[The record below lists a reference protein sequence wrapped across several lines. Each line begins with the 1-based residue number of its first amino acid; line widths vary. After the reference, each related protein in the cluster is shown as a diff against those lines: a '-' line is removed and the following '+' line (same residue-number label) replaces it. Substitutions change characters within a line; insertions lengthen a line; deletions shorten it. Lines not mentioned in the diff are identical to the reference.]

1 MSLRDVLSS
10 SGMRRGGRL
19 RGDSDVRASTGK
31 IGGAWRLP
39 KGAAV
44 SRSFA
49 HSQQRTQASALSSAD
64 VWGLVQR
71 GSVRRDAESDGGSEA
86 RLRSRRVLNES
97 MAENFKVAI
106 RIRPPLP
113 RELHGDMQFQ
123 PIFKVGDNHRQ
134 VVISDK
140 VDEDGQV
147 ITTYGAH
154 RFTFDRVYD
163 QFSTQKQVYQ
173 STARPAVLST
183 LKGYNATI
191 LAYGQTGTGKTYT
204 MEGFHSDESR
214 GIIPR
219 AVEEIFGFIMN
230 NANPSARFLVRAS
243 YLQIY
248 NEVIS
253 DLLKPERTHLPI
265 REDKRKGV
273 FVERLSEW
281 VVRSPNEVYGL
292 IQRGSAIRA
301 TGSTRMNPTSSRS
314 HALFIIIIE
323 QNEISMEGAAGQ
335 GGRGRQTFRVGK
347 LNLVDL
353 AGSERV
359 RLSGAVGQRL
369 NETKKINKSL
379 SALGNVIAAL
389 TEKKTRGHIP
399 YRDSKLT
406 RILEDS
412 LGGNCKTTMMAMISP
427 ALMSF
432 NESLSTLK
440 FANRAKNIK
449 NRATINEDLDEK
461 TLLRRY
467 EKELKR
473 LRHELQTRN
482 RNVVDKRKLIEVEEQ
497 RRRAEEDKMQ
507 ALMNME
513 RLTKSLMSEKEAKK
527 RLEEKI
533 RQMNEQL
540 LIGGFSG
547 GAVKE
552 TQAFKTALQQEQ
564 ARIRR
569 IYQTKMAELERE
581 REAMEEEKGQTDR
594 YRQLLLKQRDV
605 MIQLT
610 ARLNERDQ
618 SIMILQEEL
627 EAYDQHQRM
636 MEDALDQKTATLIHL
651 QKKTMQQSKR
661 LENQGVGGAAAQR
674 QDRTPA
680 AAAGEATRGPPAP
693 IAADAD
699 AEAAP
704 PAAKGADVFNA
715 WGGARGGTA
724 GGSGGGGDN
733 AGVSDDAHRQALELL
748 GDTKAKL
755 QALQTKYSVQLQERT
770 AVCVILEKKMK
781 TLVDRV
787 ASSMLTDTSL
797 NPQTRQEIEVLQRLI
812 HASVIALKQS
822 EPLQQDAAAG
832 PAAKNPV
839 QK

>member
-1 MSLRDVLSS
+1 MSFSS
-10 SGMRRGGRL
+10 SFVGGSRSNRRRPQ
-19 RGDSDVRASTGK
+19 SDLRASTGHVQSW
-31 IGGAWRLP
+31 GAYP
-39 KGAAV
+39 KAINQ
-44 SRSFA
+44 SFSY
-49 HSQQRTQASALSSAD
+49 SQQKTQALMSAPEMWGVMRRQTDGVVTSAKGIQNEDDRRISS
-64 VWGLVQR
+64 
-71 GSVRRDAESDGGSEA
+71 RDKSPEIRAM
-86 RLRSRRVLNES
+86 N
-97 MAENFKVAI
+97 ENFKVVI

-113 RELHGDMQFQ
+113 RELNGDMPFQ
-123 PIFKVGDNHRQ
+123 SIFKVGNSIRE

-140 VDEDGQV
+140 QDEEGQLM
-147 ITTYGAH
+147 TTYGAH
-154 RFTFDRVYD
+154 RFTFDHVYD
-163 QFSTQKQVYQ
+163 QFSTQKQVYRT
-173 STARPAVLST
+173 TARPAVLST

-204 MEGFHSDESR
+204 MEGFNNNESR

-219 AVEEIFGFIMN
+219 AVEEIFGYIMN

-248 NEVIS
+248 NDVIS

-265 REDKRKGV
+265 REDKKKGV
-273 FVERLSEW
+273 FVEGLSEW
-281 VVRSPNEVYGL
+281 VVRSPKEVYGL
-292 IQRGSAIRA
+292 IQRGTALRV
-301 TGSTRMNPTSSRS
+301 TGSTRMNSTSSRS

-323 QNEISMEGAAGQ
+323 QNEISKDRNNRPKAPGQ
-335 GGRGRQTFRVGK
+335 KERRMFRVGK

-369 NETKKINKSL
+369 EESKKINKSL
-379 SALGNVIAAL
+379 SALGNVISAL
-389 TEKKTRGHIP
+389 TEKKFRGHIP

-449 NRATINEDLDEK
+449 NNALINEDLDEK

-482 RNVVDKRKLIEVEEQ
+482 KNVVDKRKLIEVEEQ
-497 RRRAEEDKMQ
+497 RRRAEQDKLQ
-507 ALMNME
+507 ALISME
-513 RLTKSLMSEKEAKK
+513 RLSQSLMTEKEAKK

-547 GAVKE
+547 GPVRE
-552 TQAFKTALQQEQ
+552 TPAFKVALQQEQ

-569 IYQTKMAELERE
+569 IYQTKVDELEKE
-581 REAMEEEKGQTDR
+581 REAMEEEKVQTDR

-651 QKKTMQQSKR
+651 QKKTMEQNKRKNASPSTQGGESGRSSPTTPGTVTENGKIIFDAWNGATRESRLDSKASQKSV
-661 LENQGVGGAAAQR
+661 EAAA
-674 QDRTPA
+674 
-680 AAAGEATRGPPAP
+680 EASFYK
-693 IAADAD
+693 
-699 AEAAP
+699 E
-704 PAAKGADVFNA
+704 KF
-715 WGGARGGTA
+715 
-724 GGSGGGGDN
+724 
-733 AGVSDDAHRQALELL
+733 QE
-748 GDTKAKL
+748 
-755 QALQTKYSVQLQERT
+755 LQTKFSVQLQERT

-787 ASSMLTDTSL
+787 ASSTLPNESL

-822 EPLQQDAAAG
+822 EPLLQDG
-832 PAAKNPV
+832 NTG
-839 QK
+839 Q